1 MIDSHCHLDHEPLF
15 NNLNEVIKRSK
26 EVGIKKILT
35 ICTTIKSFKIIEEI
49 LKTDEIIFG
58 TFGIH
63 PHETEKNNVNKN
75 IIIKNINNNTKLI
88 GIGETGLDF
97 YYNNSNKQKQIQSFK
112 EHIESAIETK
122 IPIIVHSRSSEKET
136 FDILN
141 EYKNYN
147 PKILMHCFT
156 GSYAFFKKMDTLNAI
171 FSASG
176 IITFK
181 NSLDL
186 QSTFSKIPT
195 DKLLVETDSPFL
207 APIPMRGKKNEPSYI
222 KYTIKKLADLKSM
235 TENEMIN
242 LTTNNFNKFFF
253 NNEI

>member
-97 YYNNSNKQKQIQSFK
+97 YYNNSNKQKQIESFK

-181 NSLDL
+181 NSLDI

-242 LTTNNFNKFFF
+242 LTTNNFNKLFF